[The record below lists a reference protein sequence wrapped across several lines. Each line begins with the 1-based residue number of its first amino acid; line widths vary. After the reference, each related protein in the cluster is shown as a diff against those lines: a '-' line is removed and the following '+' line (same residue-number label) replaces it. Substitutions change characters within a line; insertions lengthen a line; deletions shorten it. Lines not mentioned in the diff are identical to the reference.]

1 MQHDSGWQ
9 RRCWRYVFESPWFNL
24 RQDELLLPSG
34 EEITYTVVEHPD
46 FVVIVPVLA
55 DGRVVMEHIYRH
67 PVQRTLLECPSG
79 RLDGETPETAARREL
94 EEETGYRAQVLTHLG
109 HSVSSGGRSGE
120 EYDIFLATGLRAD
133 STVCREPT
141 EQMTVELIPLAE
153 LHARVLRHELE
164 DGPSALAI
172 LLAVAVL
179 STGAFPVAEGEAP

>member
-1 MQHDSGWQ
+1 MQHDGGWQ
-9 RRCWRYVFESPWFNL
+9 RRCWHYVFESRWFNL
-24 RQDELLLPSG
+24 RQDTLLLPSG
-34 EEITYTVVEHPD
+34 EEITYTVVEHPG

-79 RLDGETPETAARREL
+79 GLDGETPETAARREL

-109 HSVSSGGRSGE
+109 HFVGSSGRSSE
-120 EYDIFLATGLRAD
+120 EYDIFLATDLRAD
-133 STVCREPT
+133 GTMHREPT
-141 EQMTVELIPLAE
+141 EQIRVELIPLAD
-153 LHARVLRHELE
+153 LHARVLRHKLE

-179 STGAFPVAEGEAP
+179 STAALPLA